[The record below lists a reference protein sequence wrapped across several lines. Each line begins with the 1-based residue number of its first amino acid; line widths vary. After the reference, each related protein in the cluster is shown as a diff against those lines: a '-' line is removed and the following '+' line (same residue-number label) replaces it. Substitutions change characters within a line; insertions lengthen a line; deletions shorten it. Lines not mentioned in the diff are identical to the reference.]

1 MPTCT
6 VLKESVVAGNVSRF
20 EVIFEADDGY
30 KEQQSYQCTEADL
43 KDALSHFNDSHLV
56 ADTVIEEAPRVI
68 TVKASKE
75 AAAALKLHGKVLV

>member
-1 MPTCT
+1 MPKCT
-6 VLKESVVAGNVSRF
+6 VLKETTVKGNVSRF
-20 EVIFEADDGY
+20 EVVFEADDGY
-30 KEQQSYQCTEADL
+30 QEPHVYQCTEADL

-75 AAAALKLHGKVLV
+75 AAAALKLHGKVSV